1 MTASEDEDA
10 YLEEISGIA
19 VDYGEAEVIDIDMD
33 DSWVVAVV
41 DVGPVNRTVLVN
53 ILTGEQVVISDPIW
67 QSSSPSVAHGRV
79 AFLQIPFWDPSL
91 DPEEVATVND
101 VYLHD
106 IGANTTLAIT
116 HDDDVDQLDPQVLL
130 EDVAWVEVDSDG
142 MPSLKVYS
150 GETFQP
156 YSSVI
161 LQAAILML
169 IPLLFVWAYQAASER
184 RG

>member
-1 MTASEDEDA
+1 MTASEDEDD

-19 VDYGEAEVIDIDMD
+19 VNYSEAEIIDIDMD
-33 DSWVVAVV
+33 SSWVVAVV
-41 DVGPVNRTVLVN
+41 DVGPVNRTILVN
-53 ILTGEQVVISDPIW
+53 ILTGEQTLLSDPIW
-67 QSSSPSVAHGRV
+67 QSSSPSVAHGRI

-91 DPEEVATVND
+91 DPEEVATAND

-142 MPSLKVYS
+142 TSSLKVYS

-169 IPLLFVWAYQAASER
+169 IPLLFLWAYQAASER
-184 RG
+184 RN